1 MKRFDTSKRR
11 LITLIVLAT
20 SLVTNPAVA
29 GLFGPD
35 IELLSP
41 GEINTRLHEE
51 TVLFSPSGTPLQIK
65 TKGAAVGGFLVGMIL
80 SSAMASSGGG
90 GATNA
95 AQLNQQMQAN
105 MAIAQQ
111 TNASIQ
117 GVVNDVAAN
126 VTGQQSPELAKLG
139 PFPFV
144 ARTLG
149 HAMDAQQ
156 ITRVN
161 KAGDPV
167 PSLKL
172 SLTQKEWK
180 LDFSMLSSD
189 YTLSSE
195 LMMELLD
202 TRTNKIYLR
211 QSCIREYPKKQPL
224 EAWELD
230 EYQAV
235 TQAAEAI
242 AQQCQEEFATAL
254 NLPLVVAQTG
264 DTTQKADAE
273 EARSSADEVLVE
285 AAP

>member
-139 PFPFV
+139 IS
-144 ARTLG
+144 AE
-149 HAMDAQQ
+149 DWEQ
-156 ITRVN
+156 I
-161 KAGDPV
+161 KS
-167 PSLKL
+167 SLKAE
-172 SLTQKEWK
+172 SGG
-180 LDFSMLSSD
+180 SGAV
-189 YTLSSE
+189 
-195 LMMELLD
+195 
-202 TRTNKIYLR
+202 
-211 QSCIREYPKKQPL
+211 PL
-224 EAWELD
+224 PED
-230 EYQAV
+230 S
-235 TQAAEAI
+235 
-242 AQQCQEEFATAL
+242 
-254 NLPLVVAQTG
+254 VV
-264 DTTQKADAE
+264 
-273 EARSSADEVLVE
+273 RVPVLE
-285 AAP
+285 